1 VDKLNQYPHCGPDG
15 APNSAIASTSA
26 AGAAALVCA
35 SVATPP
41 IVNNADETPRFPPVV
56 VVLGATGTGKTA
68 LAIQLALALDGEIV
82 NADSRY
88 FYRGMD
94 IGTAKPTQAE
104 QRGVPHHL
112 LDILEPT
119 EPFSVALYLELAY
132 PAIDEIVGRG
142 RLAIVVGGTPQY
154 LRALIEGWST
164 PAVAPD
170 DDLRRALEREP
181 SDVLHRQLA
190 TLDPESAARIDP
202 RNQRR
207 LIRALEIVRA
217 TGAPVSASAGK
228 APAPYRFHVLGLRQP
243 RDILRARVD
252 ARVRAM
258 FAAGWLA
265 EVERLRERGVTL
277 DTPAMTAHGYRE
289 ALAVLNQ
296 QLTIDEAID
305 QTQRM
310 VRRYI
315 RHQET
320 WFRRFQN
327 IHWFDTSQPDSA
339 PAALA
344 SAREFL
350 GAVAREL

>member
-1 VDKLNQYPHCGPDG
+1 
-15 APNSAIASTSA
+15 
-26 AGAAALVCA
+26 
-35 SVATPP
+35 
-41 IVNNADETPRFPPVV
+41 V

-68 LAIQLALALDGEIV
+68 LAIQLALKLGGEII

-104 QRGVPHHL
+104 QGGVPHHL

-119 EPFSVALYLELAY
+119 DQFSVALYLDLAY
-132 PAIDEIVGRG
+132 PAIDDITARSRLPIVT
-142 RLAIVVGGTPQY
+142 GGTPQY
-154 LRALIEGWST
+154 LRALIEGWSA
-164 PAVAPD
+164 PAVPPD
-170 DDLRRALEREP
+170 DALRRALEREP
-181 SDVLHRQLA
+181 SDALHRQLA
-190 TLDPESAARIDP
+190 AVDPESAARIDP

-228 APAPYRFHVLGLRQP
+228 SPPPYRLHMLGLRQP
-243 RDILRARVD
+243 RDVLRPRVD

-265 EVERLRERGVTL
+265 EVEQLRARGVTME
-277 DTPAMTAHGYRE
+277 TPAMTAHGYRE
-289 ALAVLNQ
+289 ALAVLHGRM
-296 QLTIDEAID
+296 TIDEAID
-305 QTQRM
+305 QSQRM

-320 WFRRFQN
+320 WFRRFEH
-327 IHWFDTSQPDSA
+327 IHWIDTSIPDCA
-339 PAALA
+339 EAALA

-350 GAVAREL
+350 SAVERDRSSLVGAHPPSHSSPDD